1 MILWLRSAL
10 FFAGMVVSVMA
21 FWPVSM
27 LAWLLPIIPRMR
39 VIGLWARFIGLWLR
53 LTLSL
58 IHI

>member
-1 MILWLRSAL
+1 
-10 FFAGMVVSVMA
+10 MA

-53 LTLSL
+53 LTCGLR
-58 IHI
+58 HRCTGWKTYRPDRA